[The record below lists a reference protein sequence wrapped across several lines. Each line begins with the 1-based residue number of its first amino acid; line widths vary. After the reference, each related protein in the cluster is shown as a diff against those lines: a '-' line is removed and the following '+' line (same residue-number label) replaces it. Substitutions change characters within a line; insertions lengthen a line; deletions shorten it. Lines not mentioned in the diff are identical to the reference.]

1 MKKQFTLLK
10 KALLLLAF
18 YLSVSTTFAQ
28 NFSLPLTTGY
38 PIEISY
44 PGGTICEP
52 TSANV
57 NYNAQ
62 YYSTNFFGN
71 GYFPEVTANLI
82 STNEATHHLA
92 QARQN
97 FHIIVEVINAGNIP
111 NANNVGIWYKYGE
124 VGGAQSPILLSE
136 FNAVSPTNSSNLR
149 FVLPVKFDLA
159 TKNAFVSFVV
169 KDGDLFAGTHMGN
182 WVVMPFTVLGPT
194 THEVPIL
201 GTTVQPQMPYMVLHA
216 PPGDGSYSKF
226 EDTKK
231 TCREFTDTYAED
243 GSHSANLAVKLGI
256 AGSLGFIA
264 TVDFE
269 FSVTMSAGLTVGDMA
284 IKTSSN
290 QTCVEVSEGFETT
303 ELSGPNGGGDVFIG
317 YGTDLAYGVYPFLK
331 IEPGACSSTLD
342 TGLIYHPVGE
352 PRRFA
357 WTKSAILDDMTLL
370 ASIVADSS
378 NVGAKAANNALNQI
392 DVWTQVLAMNDA
404 NINNPGN
411 EVLGTVGFSA
421 GVGNTQSSS
430 ISVVET
436 NSIQVEHYI
445 EGTVG
450 VTAVIEVGGS
460 GVTGGYEY
468 KGSKRFGK
476 TQNQTAESAKLVS
489 YHLADDDSGD
499 NFNLQVVRDPMFGT
513 PIFRTQAGTKSSCP
527 HQGGYQRDQPK
538 LKHDGTTNSHIT
550 SQNNP
555 IGSAPQFK
563 VDLCNESN
571 EARTYN
577 LKLNALSNLNGAV
590 VSAAGVPLNG
600 NDLGQSFLVP
610 ANSCVQDLVVE
621 VKMLNPSSALSYP
634 NLELFLYSPC
644 EEGIQSSVFAS
655 VYFGNATSGVDDPTG
670 NIADLAVYPNPAQD
684 VVNIRFDLLESA
696 QVRVELY
703 DMLGRL
709 QMLGLDEK
717 LGTGEQQQQL
727 DLSQMSPGIYM
738 VVIQSENA
746 RMTRKLVVNH

>member
-1 MKKQFTLLK
+1 MKKQITLIR
-10 KALLLLAF
+10 KAKAFAQKVLMLLAF
-18 YLSVSTTFAQ
+18 YFSATTAFAQ
-28 NFSLPLTTGY
+28 NFSLPLTTGN
-38 PIEISY
+38 PINIAY
-44 PGGTICEP
+44 LNGNTICEP

-57 NYNAQ
+57 
-62 YYSTNFFGN
+62 YYGLPYYYANFFGN
-71 GYFPEVTANLI
+71 GYFPEVTVNLI

-92 QARQN
+92 VAGEDKRVV
-97 FHIIVEVINAGNIP
+97 VEVINGGDIPGNNP
-111 NANNVGIWYKYGE
+111 VIWYKYGV
-124 VGGAQSPILLSE
+124 VGGVQSSILDSE
-136 FNAVSPTNSSNLR
+136 FNAQSPNGPALLR
-149 FVLPVKFDLA
+149 FELPIKFERG
-159 TKNAFVSFVV
+159 TKNGFVSFIV
-169 KDGDLFAGTHMGN
+169 KDGNTATNTQVGN

-216 PPGDGSYSKF
+216 PPGDGSFSKF

-243 GSHSANLAVKLGI
+243 GSNSANLAVKLGI
-256 AGSLGFIA
+256 AGSIGFIA

-284 IKTSSN
+284 ITTSSN
-290 QTCVEVSEGFETT
+290 QTCVEVSDGFETT

-317 YGTDLAYGVYPFLK
+317 YGTDLAYGIYPFLK

-342 TGLIYHPVGE
+342 SGLVYHPVGE

-357 WTKSAILDDMTLL
+357 WTKSAILDDMASL
-370 ASIVADSS
+370 ASVVADSS
-378 NVGAKAANNALNQI
+378 NVGAKAANNAQNQI

-404 NINNPGN
+404 NINNPSN
-411 EVLGTVGFSA
+411 EILGTVGFSS
-421 GVGNTQSSS
+421 GVGNTQSST

-450 VTAVIEVGGS
+450 VEAVIEVGGS

-489 YHLADDDSGD
+489 YTLADDDSGD
-499 NFNLQVVRDPMFGT
+499 NFNLQVVRDPMYGT
-513 PIFRTQAGTKSSCP
+513 PIFRIQAGTKSSCP
-527 HQGGYQRDQPK
+527 YQGGYQRDQPK
-538 LKHDGTTNSHIT
+538 LKHDGTTNTHIT
-550 SQNNP
+550 LQNNP

-600 NDLGQSFLVP
+600 NDLG
-610 ANSCVQDLVVE
+610 
-621 VKMLNPSSALSYP
+621 
-634 NLELFLYSPC
+634 
-644 EEGIQSSVFAS
+644 
-655 VYFGNATSGVDDPTG
+655 
-670 NIADLAVYPNPAQD
+670 
-684 VVNIRFDLLESA
+684 
-696 QVRVELY
+696 
-703 DMLGRL
+703 
-709 QMLGLDEK
+709 
-717 LGTGEQQQQL
+717 
-727 DLSQMSPGIYM
+727 
-738 VVIQSENA
+738 
-746 RMTRKLVVNH
+746 